1 MPRSLTR
8 TGVVI
13 LLAAT
18 LVAAAA
24 SVGLLLSR
32 NTVVIADK
40 ELEVLAA
47 NAHTLASGLRYSDDT
62 GEWHLDLP
70 QVLASR
76 FDPAYGRAFY
86 AVRDGSGR
94 AVLSSMD
101 QMPGDVPIVLP
112 NSTFE
117 EPATFRLRRGGMV
130 LRGLSIPVEIA
141 GTPLIVQVADNVIHP
156 DVVTDDLS
164 ADFLARVSWVILP
177 VFVALAAVCFGT
189 LHLCMRPIH
198 LLSRRAAALSGANER
213 LPEDETPDEIRPLVR
228 AMNAALDRAERAFD
242 AQRHFTAEA
251 AHQMRTPL
259 AVLKAHAEL
268 IQDRRTGALLDHD
281 VTALERIV
289 DQLLILAEIDTAE
302 IAPPARRWICGR
314 WPRRRSNSS
323 TRWRPGKVWSWCSTR
338 RPSRCWST
346 AMRSRCIRPSS
357 TCCTTPSATARRQAR
372 CASASWPPAW
382 WRLPTRARRA
392 AAAAGAGVPPL
403 LAIAGER
410 ATRRRGA
417 GLGLAIVQR
426 VADLHRGSIEVEDAP
441 AAAPCSG
448 CACRRWR
455 RRKAPPPDA
464 VAGLSGCCLRPAG
477 APPGRRSG
485 GPARSETN
493 VANFAGGA

>member
-302 IAPPARRWICGR
+302 IAPSGTPVDLRALAEAAVEFLDPLAARQGVELVLDTPAEPVLVDGHEEPLYQAILNLLHNALGHS
-314 WPRRRSNSS
+314 PAA
-323 TRWRPGKVWSWCSTR
+323 GKVR
-338 RPSRCWST
+338 VGVLAPGMVEV
-346 AMRSRCIRPSS
+346 ADQGP
-357 TCCTTPSATARRQAR
+357 
-372 CASASWPPAW
+372 
-382 WRLPTRARRA
+382 
-392 AAAAGAGVPPL
+392 GVPL
-403 LAIAGER
+403 QQRELVFRRFWRSQGER

-441 AAAPCSG
+441 GGGALFRLRLPALAAAES
-448 CACRRWR
+448 A
-455 RRKAPPPDA
+455 AA
-464 VAGLSGCCLRPAG
+464 
-477 APPGRRSG
+477 
-485 GPARSETN
+485 
-493 VANFAGGA
+493 

>member
-1 MPRSLTR
+1 MMRRPRSLMPRSLTR

-18 LVAAAA
+18 FLAAAA

-32 NTVVIADK
+32 NTLVIADK
-40 ELEVLAA
+40 EVEMLTAH
-47 NAHTLASGLRYSDDT
+47 AHTLAGGLRYSATT
-62 GEWHLDLP
+62 GEWHLTLP

-101 QMPGDVPIVLP
+101 QVQGDVPMVLP
-112 NSTFE
+112 NSDLE

-130 LRGLSIPVEIA
+130 LRGVSIPVEVA
-141 GTPLIVQVADNVIHP
+141 GTPLIVQVADNVSHP

-189 LHLCMRPIH
+189 LHLCMRPIQ
-198 LLSRRAAALSGANER
+198 LLSRRAAGLSGAGIGER

-228 AMNAALDRAERAFD
+228 AMNAALDRAERAFA

-268 IQDRRTGALLDHD
+268 IQDRRTGALLDND
-281 VTALERIV
+281 VAALERIV
-289 DQLLILAEIDTAE
+289 DQLLTLAEIDAAE
-302 IAPPARRWICGR
+302 IAPAGPPVDLRALAEAAVEFLDPLAAKQGVELVLDTPAEAVPVDGHEEPLYQAILNLLQNAIDHS
-314 WPRRRSNSS
+314 PAA
-323 TRWRPGKVWSWCSTR
+323 GKVRVSV
-338 RPSRCWST
+338 
-346 AMRSRCIRPSS
+346 A
-357 TCCTTPSATARRQAR
+357 
-372 CASASWPPAW
+372 
-382 WRLPTRARRA
+382 LPGTVEVADQ
-392 AAAAGAGVPPL
+392 GPGVPPQQREL
-403 LAIAGER
+403 VFRRFWRSRGER

-426 VADLHRGSIEVEDAP
+426 VADLHRGSILVEDAP
-441 AAAPCSG
+441 GGGALFRLRLP
-448 CACRRWR
+448 
-455 RRKAPPPDA
+455 A
-464 VAGLSGCCLRPAG
+464 VATAAESGVAG
-477 APPGRRSG
+477 
-485 GPARSETN
+485 
-493 VANFAGGA
+493 